1 MTQEFKQ
8 CSQGDKCIHPN
19 GPLLPRTAEYFYMSN
34 GHATARCRLCMREY
48 RKKRYRDSPDH
59 EAEINRQYREK
70 NKGKWANYRDK
81 YHARKRANGGSY
93 THDELD
99 TLYKSQKG
107 LCWWCGEFVGLT
119 FDIDHR
125 IPVSKGGTTDISNI
139 VISCRKCNRSKND
152 KLPHEWNG
160 RLL

>member
-1 MTQEFKQ
+1 MAKKYKK

-19 GPLLPRTAEYFYMSN
+19 GPLLPRTAEYFYMVN
-34 GHATARCRLCMREY
+34 DHASARCKLCMREY
-48 RKKRYRDSPDH
+48 RKKRYQDNP
-59 EAEINRQYREK
+59 EYELEINK
-70 NKGKWANYRDK
+70 AYRDQNKDRWKHYTAK
-81 YHARKRANGGSY
+81 YQARKVHNGGSY

-125 IPVSKGGTTDISNI
+125 VPVSKGGTSDISNL
-139 VISCRKCNRSKND
+139 VISCRRCNHSKRD
-152 KLPHEWNG
+152 HMPHEWNG